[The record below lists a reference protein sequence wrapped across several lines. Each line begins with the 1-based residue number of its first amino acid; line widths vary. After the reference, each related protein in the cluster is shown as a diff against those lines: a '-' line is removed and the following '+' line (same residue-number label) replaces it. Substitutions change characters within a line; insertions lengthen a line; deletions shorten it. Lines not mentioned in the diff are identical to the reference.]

1 MSKAVASR
9 PPSTSPTAR
18 RVKHPQLAIYLLE
31 AAELGEGDVL
41 QHPALVCVALCLRWG
56 GGREA
61 ATGTGPIIQMSV
73 VVQPQGVLG
82 RQPTDHFQHRAT
94 IQCRVTIYSYIFSVI
109 QSYNTTQSYNI
120 QLHFLYNTELQYNTE
135 Q

>member
-82 RQPTDHFQHRAT
+82 RQPTHHFQH
-94 IQCRVTIYSYIFSVI
+94 
-109 QSYNTTQSYNI
+109 
-120 QLHFLYNTELQYNTE
+120 
-135 Q
+135 